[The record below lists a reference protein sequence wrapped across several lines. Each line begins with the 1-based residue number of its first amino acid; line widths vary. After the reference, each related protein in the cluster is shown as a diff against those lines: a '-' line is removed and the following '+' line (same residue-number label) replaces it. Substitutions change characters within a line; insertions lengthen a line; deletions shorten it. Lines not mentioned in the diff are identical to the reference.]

1 MLFFKK
7 PRRYFMVKI
16 AVIDDHQ
23 IVIDGVK
30 ALLQDSD
37 KFRVALE
44 STNAAQFLQSLNSNP
59 VDIILTDIFM
69 PHISGEELAKRVAEE
84 FPQIHIIV
92 LSMGGQINLVN
103 KMITESNI
111 KGFLLKNIGKAELVN
126 ALEKIYEGGVYFS
139 QEILSAMISEE
150 DLKTEQKAVNLT
162 IRELEI
168 LRLIES
174 EQNNK
179 DIAAQLFISERT
191 VETHRK
197 NIYRK
202 TNTNSIIG
210 LIKYAYVNKIIP

>member
-1 MLFFKK
+1 
-7 PRRYFMVKI
+7 MVKI

-37 KFRVALE
+37 KFKVVLE
-44 STNAAQFLQSLNSNP
+44 STNAIQFLQSLNSIP
-59 VDIILTDIFM
+59 IDVILTDIFM
-69 PHISGEELAKRVAEE
+69 PHMSGEELAKKVAEE
-84 FPQIHIIV
+84 FPQIHVIV
-92 LSMGGQINLVN
+92 LSMGGQITLVN

-111 KGFLLKNIGKAELVN
+111 KGFLLKNIGKAELIN
-126 ALEKIYEGGVYFS
+126 ALEKVYTGGVYFS
-139 QEILSAMISEE
+139 QEILSAMIAEVE
-150 DLKTEQKAVNLT
+150 VKAEMKAANLT

-168 LRLIES
+168 LKLIES
-174 EQNNK
+174 EKNNK
-179 DIAAQLFISERT
+179 DIAAQLYISERT

-210 LIKYAYVNKIIP
+210 LIKYAYVNKIIT

>member
-1 MLFFKK
+1 
-7 PRRYFMVKI
+7 MVKI

-37 KFRVALE
+37 KFKVALE
-44 STNAAQFLQSLNSNP
+44 STNAVQFLQSLRSIP
-59 VDIILTDIFM
+59 IDVILTDIFM
-69 PHISGEELAKRVAEE
+69 PHTSGEELAKRVAEE

-111 KGFLLKNIGKAELVN
+111 KGFLLKNIGKAELIN
-126 ALEKIYEGGVYFS
+126 ALEKVYAGGVYFS
-139 QEILSAMISEE
+139 QEILSAMIAEGE
-150 DLKTEQKAVNLT
+150 VKAEMKTANLT

-168 LRLIES
+168 LKLIES
-174 EQNNK
+174 EKNNK
-179 DIAAQLFISERT
+179 DIAAQLYISERT

-210 LIKYAYVNKIIP
+210 LIKYAYVNKIIT

>member
-1 MLFFKK
+1 
-7 PRRYFMVKI
+7 MVKI

-37 KFRVALE
+37 KFKVVLE
-44 STNAAQFLQSLNSNP
+44 STNAIQFLQSLNSIP
-59 VDIILTDIFM
+59 IDVILTDIFM
-69 PHISGEELAKRVAEE
+69 PHMSGEELAKRVAEE
-84 FPQIHIIV
+84 FPQTHIIV
-92 LSMGGQINLVN
+92 LSMGGQITLVN

-111 KGFLLKNIGKAELVN
+111 KGFLLKNIGKAELIN
-126 ALEKIYEGGVYFS
+126 ALEKVYAGGVYFS
-139 QEILSAMISEE
+139 QEILSAMIAEGE
-150 DLKTEQKAVNLT
+150 VKAEMKAANLT

-168 LRLIES
+168 LKLIES
-174 EQNNK
+174 EKNNK
-179 DIAAQLFISERT
+179 DIAAQLYISERT

-210 LIKYAYVNKIIP
+210 LIKYAYVNKIIT

>member
-1 MLFFKK
+1 
-7 PRRYFMVKI
+7 MVKI

-30 ALLQDSD
+30 ALLQDSH
-37 KFRVALE
+37 KFKVVLE
-44 STNAAQFLQSLNSNP
+44 STNAIQFLQSLNSIP
-59 VDIILTDIFM
+59 IDVILTDIFM
-69 PHISGEELAKRVAEE
+69 PHMSGEELAKRVAEE
-84 FPQIHIIV
+84 FPQIRVIV
-92 LSMGGQINLVN
+92 LSMGGQITLVN

-111 KGFLLKNIGKAELVN
+111 KGFLLKNIGKAELIN
-126 ALEKIYEGGVYFS
+126 ALEKVYTGGVYFS
-139 QEILSAMISEE
+139 QEILSAMIAEGE
-150 DLKTEQKAVNLT
+150 VKAEMKAANLT

-168 LRLIES
+168 LKLIES
-174 EQNNK
+174 EKNNK

-210 LIKYAYVNKIIP
+210 LIKYAYVNKIIT

>member
-1 MLFFKK
+1 
-7 PRRYFMVKI
+7 MVKI

-37 KFRVALE
+37 KFKVVLE
-44 STNAAQFLQSLNSNP
+44 STNAIQFLQSLNSIP
-59 VDIILTDIFM
+59 IDVILTDIFM
-69 PHISGEELAKRVAEE
+69 PHMSGEELAKKVAEE
-84 FPQIHIIV
+84 FPQIHVIV
-92 LSMGGQINLVN
+92 LSMGGQITLVN

-111 KGFLLKNIGKAELVN
+111 KGFLLKNIGKAELIN
-126 ALEKIYEGGVYFS
+126 ALEKVYTGGVYFS
-139 QEILSAMISEE
+139 QEILSAMIAEGE
-150 DLKTEQKAVNLT
+150 VKAEMKAANLT

-168 LRLIES
+168 LKLIES
-174 EQNNK
+174 EKNNK

-210 LIKYAYVNKIIP
+210 LIKYAYVNKIIT

>member
-1 MLFFKK
+1 
-7 PRRYFMVKI
+7 MVKI

-37 KFRVALE
+37 KFKVALE
-44 STNAAQFLQSLNSNP
+44 STNALQFLQSLRSIP
-59 VDIILTDIFM
+59 IDVILTDIFM
-69 PHISGEELAKRVAEE
+69 PHTSGEELAKWVAEE

-111 KGFLLKNIGKAELVN
+111 KGFLLKNIGKAELIN
-126 ALEKIYEGGVYFS
+126 ALEKVYAGGVYFS
-139 QEILSAMISEE
+139 QEILSAMIAEGE
-150 DLKTEQKAVNLT
+150 VKAEMKTANLT

-168 LRLIES
+168 LKLIES
-174 EQNNK
+174 EKNNK
-179 DIAAQLFISERT
+179 DIAAQLYISERT

-210 LIKYAYVNKIIP
+210 LIKYAYVNKIIT

>member
-1 MLFFKK
+1 
-7 PRRYFMVKI
+7 MVKI

-37 KFRVALE
+37 KFKVVLE
-44 STNAAQFLQSLNSNP
+44 STNAIQFLQSLNSIP
-59 VDIILTDIFM
+59 IDVILTDIFM
-69 PHISGEELAKRVAEE
+69 PHMSGEELAKRVAEE
-84 FPQIHIIV
+84 FPQIHVIV
-92 LSMGGQINLVN
+92 LSMGGQITLVN

-111 KGFLLKNIGKAELVN
+111 KGFLLKNIGKAELIN
-126 ALEKIYEGGVYFS
+126 ALEKVYGGGVYFS
-139 QEILSAMISEE
+139 QEILSAMIAEGE
-150 DLKTEQKAVNLT
+150 VKAEMKAANLT

-168 LRLIES
+168 LKLIES
-174 EQNNK
+174 EKNNK
-179 DIAAQLFISERT
+179 DIAAQLYISERT

-210 LIKYAYVNKIIP
+210 LIKYAYVNKIIT

>member
-1 MLFFKK
+1 
-7 PRRYFMVKI
+7 MVKI

-37 KFRVALE
+37 KFKVALE
-44 STNAAQFLQSLNSNP
+44 STNAVQFLQSLRSIP
-59 VDIILTDIFM
+59 IDVILTDIFM
-69 PHISGEELAKRVAEE
+69 PHTSGEELAKWVAEE

-111 KGFLLKNIGKAELVN
+111 KGFLLKNIGKAELIN
-126 ALEKIYEGGVYFS
+126 ALEKVYAGGVYFS
-139 QEILSAMISEE
+139 QEILSAMIAEGE
-150 DLKTEQKAVNLT
+150 VKAEMKTANLT

-168 LRLIES
+168 LKLIES
-174 EQNNK
+174 EKNNK
-179 DIAAQLFISERT
+179 DIAAQLYISERT

-210 LIKYAYVNKIIP
+210 LIKYAYVNKIIT